1 MYEILTYA
9 SMNYYKWILSFS
21 LFIFKYKK
29 AFFIYIILI
38 IKLFNDAVPCRIV
51 FFFFNSVRFLMIDR
65 PPHSLLLLLHSYLL
79 MSSYQ
84 K

>member
-29 AFFIYIILI
+29 AFFYLCYIDY
-38 IKLFNDAVPCRIV
+38 KTV
-51 FFFFNSVRFLMIDR
+51 
-65 PPHSLLLLLHSYLL
+65 
-79 MSSYQ
+79 
-84 K
+84 